1 MEEYEAKVV
10 VRRENYKKMK
20 TRLEEQQN
28 EIYVDDEDN

>member
-20 TRLEEQQN
+20 TKLEEQN